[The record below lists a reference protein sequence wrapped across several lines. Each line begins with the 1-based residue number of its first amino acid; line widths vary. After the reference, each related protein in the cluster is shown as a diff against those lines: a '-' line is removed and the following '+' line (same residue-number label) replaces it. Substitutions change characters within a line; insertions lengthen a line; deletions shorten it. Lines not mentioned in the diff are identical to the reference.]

1 MRAPAAR
8 VASFGPVEGS
18 PRGVEL
24 FSASFASTRSLAP
37 PGLQAYIM
45 TDQSVSFKD
54 RRGMVVNPKTTGKR
68 GAAGVGQGAARRDAG
83 AVRREKRRAAILAAA
98 LEEFAARGFASTGL
112 DDVASL
118 AHRKGQDLSLLPR
131 QGEPVPGTRA
141 RDAEPAGGHDRGGPV
156 ARSAHSRSSR
166 DDRRRVRERNL
177 RHAPQGRDPADHR
190 RRAAVSQA
198 RRGLL
203 SRGHRARAAGH
214 PRAARVGGGTR
225 RTPPRRARPFSAIA
239 GRARP
244 RRHHMERLVRAL
256 GSTRHTRPHARAPRC
271 AVRGKECDMRG
282 GRFALALLA
291 TLLLAGCDNGKER
304 TFQGWVEA
312 ELIFVGP
319 DESGRVET
327 LTVRE
332 GDPVERGMLLFT
344 IDPDLQLADVAMQEA
359 AVKNAQQAYARAQQL
374 LKTQAGTQKTL
385 DDAEAALRTA
395 QARLNSAQ
403 TRLARRKVFSPV
415 TGSVQQIY
423 YRGGELVPAG
433 KPILALLPPG
443 NLKVRF
449 FVNEATLPQL
459 KFGDPVTVTCDGCER
474 DITAKIS
481 FISRTSEFTP
491 PVIYSMDE
499 RSKLVF
505 LIEARPER
513 PERLRVGQ
521 PVSVALGQ
529 GQ

>member
-1 MRAPAAR
+1 M
-8 VASFGPVEGS
+8 S
-18 PRGVEL
+18 
-24 FSASFASTRSLAP
+24 
-37 PGLQAYIM
+37 
-45 TDQSVSFKD
+45 
-54 RRGMVVNPKTTGKR
+54 
-68 GAAGVGQGAARRDAG
+68 
-83 AVRREKRRAAILAAA
+83 
-98 LEEFAARGFASTGL
+98 
-112 DDVASL
+112 
-118 AHRKGQDLSLLPR
+118 
-131 QGEPVPGTRA
+131 
-141 RDAEPAGGHDRGGPV
+141 
-156 ARSAHSRSSR
+156 
-166 DDRRRVRERNL
+166 
-177 RHAPQGRDPADHR
+177 GR
-190 RRAAVSQA
+190 
-198 RRGLL
+198 
-203 SRGHRARAAGH
+203 
-214 PRAARVGGGTR
+214 
-225 RTPPRRARPFSAIA
+225 
-239 GRARP
+239 
-244 RRHHMERLVRAL
+244 
-256 GSTRHTRPHARAPRC
+256 
-271 AVRGKECDMRG
+271 
-282 GRFALALLA
+282 RFALALLA
-291 TLLLAGCDNGKER
+291 GLLLAGCDNGKER
-304 TFQGWVEA
+304 IFQGWVEA

-319 DESGRVET
+319 DETGRVET

-359 AVKNAQQAYARAQQL
+359 AVKNAQQAYDRAQQL

-449 FVNEATLPQL
+449 FVNETTLPKL
-459 KFGDPVTVTCDGCER
+459 KFGDPVTVTCDGCEH